1 MIDSKI
7 RKECQDFLGTNQ
19 NILTEEELAEV
30 IDKWY
35 FDWKEN
41 IADWNSRTTLFGF
54 AKEDLKRRIEVYPF
68 SV

>member
-68 SV
+68 FV

>member
-1 MIDSKI
+1 MIDSKT

-19 NILTEEELAEV
+19 NILVEEELAEV

-41 IADWNSRTTLFGF
+41 IADWNSRTTLFGL

-68 SV
+68 R

>member
-30 IDKWY
+30 IDNGISIGK
-35 FDWKEN
+35 K
-41 IADWNSRTTLFGF
+41 I
-54 AKEDLKRRIEVYPF
+54 
-68 SV
+68 